1 MYIHFGESHVR
12 IKVWLLLLLAISLI
26 LVMADAER
34 NALAQATPTPADR
47 KPVVVELFTSEGCSS
62 CPPAD
67 NLLKVLEVKQ
77 PIPGAEVSALE
88 EHVDYWNQDGWEDPF
103 SAAEWTVRQQ
113 EYVSKFKG
121 KGPYTPQMIVDGE
134 KEFTG
139 SNPRDAQESIRAAAQ
154 QQVANVSVTSDPSGT
169 QDAPRYQVRVTDI
182 PGGDEKADV
191 FLAVTE
197 DGLQANVDAGE
208 NKGRTLQHA
217 AVVRSLQK
225 IGSLGS
231 KSQAQF
237 SADPQV
243 KFKSNWKKENLRVVV
258 FVQDKK
264 TWRII
269 GAAEIKVMG

>member
-1 MYIHFGESHVR
+1 MKNIGS
-12 IKVWLLLLLAISLI
+12 LLLLLAIFLAM
-26 LVMADAER
+26 VME
-34 NALAQATPTPADR
+34 NAGRTVLAQTTPVPADR
-47 KPVVVELFTSEGCSS
+47 RPVVIELFTSEGCSS

-67 NLLKVLEVKQ
+67 ALLKALELKQ
-77 PIPGAEVSALE
+77 PVAGAEVIALE
-88 EHVDYWNQDGWEDPF
+88 EHVDYWNQDGWEDPY
-103 SAAEWTVRQQ
+103 SAAEWTIRQQ

-134 KEFTG
+134 REFTG
-139 SNPRDAQESIRAAAQ
+139 NNTRDALESIRAAAQ
-154 QQVANVSVTSDPSGT
+154 QQLANVSVTADSGGN
-169 QDAPRYQVRVTDI
+169 PGEPHFQVHVADM
-182 PGGDEKADV
+182 PEPDEKADV
-191 FLAVTE
+191 WLAITE
-197 DGLQANVDAGE
+197 DGLQANVGAGE

-225 IGSLGS
+225 IGSIGS

-264 TWRII
+264 TWRIL
-269 GAAEIKVMG
+269 GAAVVKVTA